1 MEKMLM
7 IKGSLQ
13 VSHGTYYV
21 VVNYKDE
28 YGKPKQ
34 KWIST
39 ELREKGNKTKAKQ
52 KMKEILKFFEIN
64 QNLHNKQN
72 SNEDVLFVDFLKNF
86 LAIKKSTIEPVTV
99 NMYNKLAENISKYFK
114 NMRLKLK
121 DLKPYHIEGFY
132 KSEYARGLSSNSVLK
147 YHVLIREC
155 LQYAFINDLVLVNVA
170 DKVKRPKVE
179 KFRASFYDIKEIEKL
194 FEVIQDN
201 ECKLPIMLTAMYGF
215 RRSEVLGLKWNAID
229 FKNKLISVQHK
240 VLETKI
246 DGKREIYLSDKLK
259 NQTSNRTL
267 PLLQQAE
274 KLLLDKKDEIEKN
287 KILLGKSYDNRY
299 LDYVCVDN
307 LGRLIL
313 PNRLTKNFI
322 KILRKNNLRKI
333 RFHDLRHSCASIMLS
348 NGVPMKQ
355 IQEWLGHADFGTTA
369 NIYSHLDYKTKQNSA
384 NTISN
389 VFNFNSKKEEN
400 EKTNEIDK
408 TKGLEEK
415 IAKLEEQ
422 LKSQQEDE
430 EYKEWLKEKEM
441 RKKKKQKDFEM

>member
-1 MEKMLM
+1 M

-52 KMKEILKFFEIN
+52 KMKEILKSFDIS
-64 QNLHNKQN
+64 QNLNNEQN

-86 LAIKKSTIEPVTV
+86 LAIKKNTIEPVTI

-179 KFRASFYDIKEIEKL
+179 KFKASFYDIKEIEKL
-194 FEVIQDN
+194 FEVIKDN

-215 RRSEVLGLKWNAID
+215 RRSEVLGLKWEAID
-229 FKNKLISVQHK
+229 FENKLIYVRHK
-240 VLETKI
+240 VIETNI
-246 DGKREIYLSDKLK
+246 DGKRYIHKADKMK
-259 NQTSNRTL
+259 NKTSNRVL
-267 PLLQQAE
+267 PLLPQAE
-274 KLLLDKKDEIEKN
+274 ELLLKHKEQVENNKK
-287 KILLGKSYDNRY
+287 LLGKSYDKRY

-313 PNRLTKNFI
+313 PNRLSHNFI
-322 KILRKNNLRKI
+322 KIIRKNNLKHI

-384 NTISN
+384 ITISN

-400 EKTNEIDK
+400 EKTNEPDK
-408 TKGLEEK
+408 TKELEEK

-430 EYKEWLKEKEM
+430 EYLEWLKEKEM

>member
-1 MEKMLM
+1 M

-52 KMKEILKFFEIN
+52 KMKEILKSFDIS
-64 QNLHNKQN
+64 QNLNNEQN
-72 SNEDVLFVDFLKNF
+72 SNEDILFVDFLKNF
-86 LAIKKSTIEPVTV
+86 LAIKKNTIEPVTI

-121 DLKPYHIEGFY
+121 DLKPYHFEGFY

-179 KFRASFYDIKEIEKL
+179 KFKASFYDIKEIEKL

-229 FKNKLISVQHK
+229 FENKLISVQHK

-246 DGKREIYLSDKLK
+246 DGKRKIYLSDKLK

-267 PLLQQAE
+267 PLLPQAE
-274 KLLLDKKDEIEKN
+274 KLLLDKKNEIEKN
-287 KILLGKSYDNRY
+287 KVLLGKSYDNRY

-322 KILRKNNLRKI
+322 KILRRNNLRKI

-355 IQEWLGHADFGTTA
+355 IQEWLGHADFSTTA
-369 NIYSHLDYKTKQNSA
+369 NIYSHLDYSTKLNSA
-384 NTISN
+384 NTMTN
-389 VFNFNSKKEEN
+389 VFAFSQTQEKEE
-400 EKTNEIDK
+400 KTDK
-408 TKGLEEK
+408 TQELEQEIERLKNIIAEK
-415 IAKLEEQ
+415 
-422 LKSQQEDE
+422 EDE
-430 EYKEWLKEKEM
+430 EYLEWKKQKEK
-441 RKKKKQKDFEM
+441 RKKDFEM

>member
-1 MEKMLM
+1 M
-7 IKGSLQ
+7 
-13 VSHGTYYV
+13 
-21 VVNYKDE
+21 
-28 YGKPKQ
+28 
-34 KWIST
+34 
-39 ELREKGNKTKAKQ
+39 
-52 KMKEILKFFEIN
+52 
-64 QNLHNKQN
+64 
-72 SNEDVLFVDFLKNF
+72 
-86 LAIKKSTIEPVTV
+86 
-99 NMYNKLAENISKYFK
+99 
-114 NMRLKLK
+114 
-121 DLKPYHIEGFY
+121 
-132 KSEYARGLSSNSVLK
+132 
-147 YHVLIREC
+147 IREC

-229 FKNKLISVQHK
+229 FKNKLIYVQHK

-313 PNRLTKNFI
+313 PT
-322 KILRKNNLRKI
+322 
-333 RFHDLRHSCASIMLS
+333 
-348 NGVPMKQ
+348 G
-355 IQEWLGHADFGTTA
+355 
-369 NIYSHLDYKTKQNSA
+369 
-384 NTISN
+384 
-389 VFNFNSKKEEN
+389 
-400 EKTNEIDK
+400 
-408 TKGLEEK
+408 
-415 IAKLEEQ
+415 
-422 LKSQQEDE
+422 
-430 EYKEWLKEKEM
+430 
-441 RKKKKQKDFEM
+441 

>member
-1 MEKMLM
+1 M

-52 KMKEILKFFEIN
+52 KMKEILKSFDIN
-64 QNLHNKQN
+64 QNLNNEQN
-72 SNEDVLFVDFLKNF
+72 SNEDILFVDFLKNF
-86 LAIKKSTIEPVTV
+86 LAIKKNTIEPVTI

-179 KFRASFYDIKEIEKL
+179 KFKASFYDIKEIEKL

-229 FKNKLISVQHK
+229 FENKLISVQHK

-267 PLLQQAE
+267 PLLPQAE
-274 KLLLDKKDEIEKN
+274 KLLLDKKTEIEKN
-287 KILLGKSYDNRY
+287 RILLGKSYDNRY

-313 PNRLTKNFI
+313 PNRLTKIFI
-322 KILRKNNLRKI
+322 KILRRNNLRKI

-355 IQEWLGHADFGTTA
+355 IQEWLGHADFSTTA
-369 NIYSHLDYKTKQNSA
+369 NIYSHLDYSTKLNSA
-384 NTISN
+384 NTMTN
-389 VFNFNSKKEEN
+389 VFAFSQTQEKEKK
-400 EKTNEIDK
+400 TDK
-408 TKGLEEK
+408 TQELEQEIERLKNIIAEK
-415 IAKLEEQ
+415 
-422 LKSQQEDE
+422 EDE
-430 EYKEWLKEKEM
+430 EYLEWKKQKEK
-441 RKKKKQKDFEM
+441 RKKDFEM

>member
-1 MEKMLM
+1 M

-52 KMKEILKFFEIN
+52 KMKEILKSFDIN
-64 QNLHNKQN
+64 QNLNNEQN
-72 SNEDVLFVDFLKNF
+72 SNKDILFVDFLKNF
-86 LAIKKSTIEPVTV
+86 LAIKKNTIEPVTI

-155 LQYAFINDLVLVNVA
+155 LQYAFINDLILVNVA

-179 KFRASFYDIKEIEKL
+179 KFKASFYDIKEIEKL

-229 FKNKLISVQHK
+229 FANKLISVQHK

-267 PLLQQAE
+267 PLLLQAE
-274 KLLLDKKDEIEKN
+274 QLLLDKKNEIEKN
-287 KILLGKSYDNRY
+287 KVLLGKNYDNRY

-389 VFNFNSKKEEN
+389 VFNFNLKEED
-400 EKTNEIDK
+400 KTNEIDK
-408 TKGLEEK
+408 TKELEEK
-415 IAKLEEQ
+415 IANLEKQ

-430 EYKEWLKEKEM
+430 EYQEWLKEKEM

>member
-1 MEKMLM
+1 M

-52 KMKEILKFFEIN
+52 KMKEILKSFEIN

-179 KFRASFYDIKEIEKL
+179 KFKASFYDIKEIEKL

-229 FKNKLISVQHK
+229 FENKLISVKHK

-322 KILRKNNLRKI
+322 KILRRNNLRKI

-355 IQEWLGHADFGTTA
+355 IQEWLGHADFSTTT
-369 NIYSHLDYKTKQNSA
+369 NIYSHLDYSTKLNSA
-384 NTISN
+384 NTMTN
-389 VFNFNSKKEEN
+389 VFAFSQTQEKEE
-400 EKTNEIDK
+400 KTDK
-408 TKGLEEK
+408 TQEFEQEIERLKNIIAEK
-415 IAKLEEQ
+415 
-422 LKSQQEDE
+422 EDE
-430 EYKEWLKEKEM
+430 EYLEWKKQKEK
-441 RKKKKQKDFEM
+441 RKKDFEM

>member
-1 MEKMLM
+1 MEEMLM

-52 KMKEILKFFEIN
+52 KMKEILKSFEIN

-72 SNEDVLFVDFLKNF
+72 SNEDVLFVDFLKHF
-86 LAIKKSTIEPVTV
+86 LAIKKNTIEPVTI
-99 NMYNKLAENISKYFK
+99 NMYNKLAENILKYFK

-132 KSEYARGLSSNSVLK
+132 KSEYTRGLSSNSVLK

-179 KFRASFYDIKEIEKL
+179 KFKASFYDIKEIEKL

-229 FKNKLISVQHK
+229 FENKLISVKHK

-287 KILLGKSYDNRY
+287 KILLGKNYDNRY

-322 KILRKNNLRKI
+322 KILRRNNLRKI

-355 IQEWLGHADFGTTA
+355 IQEWLGHADFSTTT
-369 NIYSHLDYKTKQNSA
+369 NIYSHLDYSTKLNSA
-384 NTISN
+384 NTMTN
-389 VFNFNSKKEEN
+389 VFAFSQTQEKEE
-400 EKTNEIDK
+400 KTDK
-408 TKGLEEK
+408 TQEFEQEIERLKNIIAEK
-415 IAKLEEQ
+415 
-422 LKSQQEDE
+422 EDE
-430 EYKEWLKEKEM
+430 EYLEW
-441 RKKKKQKDFEM
+441 KKQKEKRKKDFGM

>member
-1 MEKMLM
+1 M
-7 IKGSLQ
+7 
-13 VSHGTYYV
+13 
-21 VVNYKDE
+21 
-28 YGKPKQ
+28 
-34 KWIST
+34 
-39 ELREKGNKTKAKQ
+39 
-52 KMKEILKFFEIN
+52 
-64 QNLHNKQN
+64 
-72 SNEDVLFVDFLKNF
+72 
-86 LAIKKSTIEPVTV
+86 
-99 NMYNKLAENISKYFK
+99 
-114 NMRLKLK
+114 
-121 DLKPYHIEGFY
+121 
-132 KSEYARGLSSNSVLK
+132 
-147 YHVLIREC
+147 IREC

-229 FKNKLISVQHK
+229 FKNKLIYVQHK

-287 KILLGKSYDNRY
+287 KILLGKSYDKRY

-355 IQEWLGHADFGTTA
+355 IQEWLGHADFSTTA
-369 NIYSHLDYKTKQNSA
+369 NIYSHLDYSTKLNSA
-384 NTISN
+384 NTMTN
-389 VFNFNSKKEEN
+389 VFAFSQTQEKEE
-400 EKTNEIDK
+400 KTDK
-408 TKGLEEK
+408 TQELEQEIERLKNIIAEK
-415 IAKLEEQ
+415 
-422 LKSQQEDE
+422 EDE
-430 EYKEWLKEKEM
+430 EYLEWKKQKEK
-441 RKKKKQKDFEM
+441 RKKDFEM

>member
-1 MEKMLM
+1 M
-7 IKGSLQ
+7 
-13 VSHGTYYV
+13 
-21 VVNYKDE
+21 
-28 YGKPKQ
+28 
-34 KWIST
+34 
-39 ELREKGNKTKAKQ
+39 
-52 KMKEILKFFEIN
+52 
-64 QNLHNKQN
+64 
-72 SNEDVLFVDFLKNF
+72 
-86 LAIKKSTIEPVTV
+86 
-99 NMYNKLAENISKYFK
+99 
-114 NMRLKLK
+114 
-121 DLKPYHIEGFY
+121 
-132 KSEYARGLSSNSVLK
+132 
-147 YHVLIREC
+147 IREC

-229 FKNKLISVQHK
+229 FKNKLIYVQHK

-355 IQEWLGHADFGTTA
+355 IQEWLGHADFSTTA
-369 NIYSHLDYKTKQNSA
+369 NIYSHLDYSTKLNSA
-384 NTISN
+384 NTMTN
-389 VFNFNSKKEEN
+389 VFAFSQTQEKEE
-400 EKTNEIDK
+400 KTDK
-408 TKGLEEK
+408 TQELEQEIERLKNIIAEK
-415 IAKLEEQ
+415 
-422 LKSQQEDE
+422 EDE
-430 EYKEWLKEKEM
+430 EYLEWKKQKEK
-441 RKKKKQKDFEM
+441 RKKDFEM

>member
-1 MEKMLM
+1 MEKVLM

-52 KMKEILKFFEIN
+52 KMKEILKSFDIS
-64 QNLHNKQN
+64 QNLNNEQN
-72 SNEDVLFVDFLKNF
+72 SNEDILFVDFLKNF
-86 LAIKKSTIEPVTV
+86 LAIKKNTIEPVTI

-179 KFRASFYDIKEIEKL
+179 KFKASFYDIKEIEKL

-229 FKNKLISVQHK
+229 FENKLISVQHK

-246 DGKREIYLSDKLK
+246 DGKRKIYLSDKLK

-267 PLLQQAE
+267 PLLPQAE
-274 KLLLDKKDEIEKN
+274 KLLLDKKNEIEKN
-287 KILLGKSYDNRY
+287 KVLLGKSYDNRY

-322 KILRKNNLRKI
+322 KILRRNNLRKI

-355 IQEWLGHADFGTTA
+355 IQEWLGHADFSTTA
-369 NIYSHLDYKTKQNSA
+369 NIYSHLDYSTKLNSA
-384 NTISN
+384 NTMTN
-389 VFNFNSKKEEN
+389 VFAFSQTQEKEE
-400 EKTNEIDK
+400 KTDK
-408 TKGLEEK
+408 TQELEQEIERLKNIIAEK
-415 IAKLEEQ
+415 
-422 LKSQQEDE
+422 EDE
-430 EYKEWLKEKEM
+430 EYLEWKKQKEK
-441 RKKKKQKDFEM
+441 RKKDFEM

>member
-1 MEKMLM
+1 M

-52 KMKEILKFFEIN
+52 KMKEFLKSFEIN

-86 LAIKKSTIEPVTV
+86 LAIKKNTIEPVTI

-179 KFRASFYDIKEIEKL
+179 KFKASFYDIKEIEKL

-229 FKNKLISVQHK
+229 FANKLISVQHK

-267 PLLQQAE
+267 PLLLQAE
-274 KLLLDKKDEIEKN
+274 QLLLDKKNEIEKN
-287 KILLGKSYDNRY
+287 KVLLGKNYDNRY

-355 IQEWLGHADFGTTA
+355 IQEWLGHADFSTTA
-369 NIYSHLDYKTKQNSA
+369 NIYSHLDYSTKLNSA
-384 NTISN
+384 NTMTN
-389 VFNFNSKKEEN
+389 VFAFSQTQEKEE
-400 EKTNEIDK
+400 KTDK
-408 TKGLEEK
+408 TQELEQEIERLKNIIAEK
-415 IAKLEEQ
+415 
-422 LKSQQEDE
+422 EDE
-430 EYKEWLKEKEM
+430 EYLEWKKQKEK
-441 RKKKKQKDFEM
+441 RKKDFEM

>member
-1 MEKMLM
+1 M

-52 KMKEILKFFEIN
+52 KMKEILKSFDIS
-64 QNLHNKQN
+64 QNLNNEQN
-72 SNEDVLFVDFLKNF
+72 SNEDILFVDFLKNF
-86 LAIKKSTIEPVTV
+86 LAIKKNTIEPVTI

-179 KFRASFYDIKEIEKL
+179 KFKASFYDIKEIEKL

-229 FKNKLISVQHK
+229 FANKLISVQHK

-267 PLLQQAE
+267 PLLLQAE
-274 KLLLDKKDEIEKN
+274 QLLLDKKNEIEKN
-287 KILLGKSYDNRY
+287 KVLLGKNYDNRY

-355 IQEWLGHADFGTTA
+355 IQEWLGHADFSTTA
-369 NIYSHLDYKTKQNSA
+369 NIYSHLDYSTKLNSA
-384 NTISN
+384 NTMTN
-389 VFNFNSKKEEN
+389 VFAFSQTQEKEE
-400 EKTNEIDK
+400 KTDK
-408 TKGLEEK
+408 TQELEQEIERLKNIIAEK
-415 IAKLEEQ
+415 
-422 LKSQQEDE
+422 EDE
-430 EYKEWLKEKEM
+430 EYLEWKKQKEK
-441 RKKKKQKDFEM
+441 RKKDFEM

>member
-1 MEKMLM
+1 M

-13 VSHGTYYV
+13 VSHETYYV

-52 KMKEILKFFEIN
+52 KMKEILKSFEIN
-64 QNLHNKQN
+64 QNLNNEPN
-72 SNEDVLFVDFLKNF
+72 SNEDILFVDFLKNF
-86 LAIKKSTIEPVTV
+86 LVIKKNTIEPVTI

-179 KFRASFYDIKEIEKL
+179 KFKASFYDIKEIEKL

-229 FKNKLISVQHK
+229 FANKLISVQHK

-246 DGKREIYLSDKLK
+246 DEKREIYLSDKLK

-267 PLLQQAE
+267 PLLLQAE
-274 KLLLDKKDEIEKN
+274 QLLLDKKNEIEKN
-287 KILLGKSYDNRY
+287 KILLGKNYDNRY

-322 KILRKNNLRKI
+322 KILRRNNLRKI

-348 NGVPMKQ
+348 NEVPMKQ

-384 NTISN
+384 NTISD

-400 EKTNEIDK
+400 EKTNEPDK
-408 TKGLEEK
+408 TKELEK
-415 IAKLEEQ
+415 KLQ
-422 LKSQQEDE
+422 N
-430 EYKEWLKEKEM
+430 
-441 RKKKKQKDFEM
+441 

>member
-1 MEKMLM
+1 M
-7 IKGSLQ
+7 
-13 VSHGTYYV
+13 
-21 VVNYKDE
+21 
-28 YGKPKQ
+28 
-34 KWIST
+34 
-39 ELREKGNKTKAKQ
+39 
-52 KMKEILKFFEIN
+52 
-64 QNLHNKQN
+64 
-72 SNEDVLFVDFLKNF
+72 
-86 LAIKKSTIEPVTV
+86 
-99 NMYNKLAENISKYFK
+99 
-114 NMRLKLK
+114 
-121 DLKPYHIEGFY
+121 
-132 KSEYARGLSSNSVLK
+132 
-147 YHVLIREC
+147 IREC

-179 KFRASFYDIKEIEKL
+179 KFKASFYDIKEIEKL

-229 FKNKLISVQHK
+229 FENKLISVQHK

-267 PLLQQAE
+267 PLLLQAE
-274 KLLLDKKDEIEKN
+274 QLLLDKKNEIEKN
-287 KILLGKSYDNRY
+287 KVLLGKSYDNRY

-355 IQEWLGHADFGTTA
+355 IQEWLGHADFSTTA
-369 NIYSHLDYKTKQNSA
+369 NIYSHLDYSTKLNSA
-384 NTISN
+384 NTMTS
-389 VFNFNSKKEEN
+389 VFAFSQTQEKEM
-400 EKTNEIDK
+400 DK
-408 TKGLEEK
+408 TQDLEQEIERLK
-415 IAKLEEQ
+415 NIIAK
-422 LKSQQEDE
+422 KEDE
-430 EYKEWLKEKEM
+430 EYLEW
-441 RKKKKQKDFEM
+441 KKQKKSEKKILRCKKNGL

>member
-1 MEKMLM
+1 M

-52 KMKEILKFFEIN
+52 KMKEILKSFEIN
-64 QNLHNKQN
+64 QNLNNEPN
-72 SNEDVLFVDFLKNF
+72 SNEDILFVDFLKNF
-86 LAIKKSTIEPVTV
+86 LVIKKNTIEPVTI
-99 NMYNKLAENISKYFK
+99 NMYNKLAENISKYCK

-179 KFRASFYDIKEIEKL
+179 KFKASFYDIKEIEKL

-229 FKNKLISVQHK
+229 FENKLISVQHK

-267 PLLQQAE
+267 PLLLQAE
-274 KLLLDKKDEIEKN
+274 QLLLDKKNEIEKN
-287 KILLGKSYDNRY
+287 KILLGKNYDNRY

-322 KILRKNNLRKI
+322 KILRRNNLRKI

-355 IQEWLGHADFGTTA
+355 IQEWLGHADFSTTA
-369 NIYSHLDYKTKQNSA
+369 NIYSHLDYSTKLNSA
-384 NTISN
+384 NTMTN
-389 VFNFNSKKEEN
+389 VFAFSQTQEKEE
-400 EKTNEIDK
+400 KTDK
-408 TKGLEEK
+408 TQELEQEIERLKNIIAEK
-415 IAKLEEQ
+415 
-422 LKSQQEDE
+422 EDE
-430 EYKEWLKEKEM
+430 EYLEWKKQKEKQ
-441 RKKKKQKDFEM
+441 KKDFEM

>member
-1 MEKMLM
+1 M

-13 VSHGTYYV
+13 VSHVTYYV

-52 KMKEILKFFEIN
+52 KMKEILKSFEIN
-64 QNLHNKQN
+64 QNLNNEPN
-72 SNEDVLFVDFLKNF
+72 SNEDILFVDFLKNF
-86 LAIKKSTIEPVTV
+86 LVIKKNTIEPVTI

-132 KSEYARGLSSNSVLK
+132 KSEYARGLSSNLVLK

-170 DKVKRPKVE
+170 DKVKRPQVE
-179 KFRASFYDIKEIEKL
+179 KFKASFYDIKEIEKL

-229 FKNKLISVQHK
+229 FENKLISVQHK

-267 PLLQQAE
+267 PLLLQAE
-274 KLLLDKKDEIEKN
+274 QLLLDKKNEIEKN
-287 KILLGKSYDNRY
+287 KILLGKNYDNRY

-322 KILRKNNLRKI
+322 KILRRNNLRKI

-355 IQEWLGHADFGTTA
+355 IQEWLGHADFSTTA
-369 NIYSHLDYKTKQNSA
+369 NIYSHLDYSTKLNSA
-384 NTISN
+384 NTMTN
-389 VFNFNSKKEEN
+389 VFAFSQTQEKEE
-400 EKTNEIDK
+400 KTDK
-408 TKGLEEK
+408 TQELEQEIERLKNIIAEK
-415 IAKLEEQ
+415 
-422 LKSQQEDE
+422 EDE
-430 EYKEWLKEKEM
+430 EYLEWKKQKEK
-441 RKKKKQKDFEM
+441 RKKDFEM

>member
-1 MEKMLM
+1 M

-52 KMKEILKFFEIN
+52 KMKEILKSFDIS
-64 QNLHNKQN
+64 QNLNNEQN
-72 SNEDVLFVDFLKNF
+72 SNEDILFVDFLKNF
-86 LAIKKSTIEPVTV
+86 LAIKKNTIEPVTI

-179 KFRASFYDIKEIEKL
+179 KFKASFYDIKEIEKL

-229 FKNKLISVQHK
+229 FANKLISVQHK

-267 PLLQQAE
+267 PLLPQAE
-274 KLLLDKKDEIEKN
+274 KLLLDKKTEIEKN
-287 KILLGKSYDNRY
+287 RILLGKSYDNRY

-322 KILRKNNLRKI
+322 KILRRNNLRKI

-355 IQEWLGHADFGTTA
+355 IQEWLGHADFSTTA
-369 NIYSHLDYKTKQNSA
+369 NIYSHLDYSTKLNSA
-384 NTISN
+384 NTMTN
-389 VFNFNSKKEEN
+389 VFAFSQTQEKEE
-400 EKTNEIDK
+400 KTDK
-408 TKGLEEK
+408 TQELEQEIERLKNIIAEK
-415 IAKLEEQ
+415 
-422 LKSQQEDE
+422 EDE
-430 EYKEWLKEKEM
+430 EYLEWKKQKEK
-441 RKKKKQKDFEM
+441 RKKDFEM

>member
-1 MEKMLM
+1 
-7 IKGSLQ
+7 
-13 VSHGTYYV
+13 
-21 VVNYKDE
+21 
-28 YGKPKQ
+28 
-34 KWIST
+34 
-39 ELREKGNKTKAKQ
+39 
-52 KMKEILKFFEIN
+52 
-64 QNLHNKQN
+64 
-72 SNEDVLFVDFLKNF
+72 
-86 LAIKKSTIEPVTV
+86 
-99 NMYNKLAENISKYFK
+99 MYNKLAENISKYFK

-132 KSEYARGLSSNSVLK
+132 KSLYEKGLSGNTVL
-147 YHVLIREC
+147 HFHILIREC

-355 IQEWLGHADFGTTA
+355 IQEWLGHADFSTTA
-369 NIYSHLDYKTKQNSA
+369 NIYSHLDYSTKLNSA
-384 NTISN
+384 NTMTS
-389 VFNFNSKKEEN
+389 VFAFSQTQEKEM
-400 EKTNEIDK
+400 DK
-408 TKGLEEK
+408 TQDLEQEIERLK
-415 IAKLEEQ
+415 NIIAK
-422 LKSQQEDE
+422 KEDE
-430 EYKEWLKEKEM
+430 EYLEW
-441 RKKKKQKDFEM
+441 KKQKKSEKKILRCKKNGL

>member
-1 MEKMLM
+1 M

-52 KMKEILKFFEIN
+52 KMKEILKSFDIS
-64 QNLHNKQN
+64 QNLHNEQN

-86 LAIKKSTIEPVTV
+86 LAIKKNTIEPVTI

-147 YHVLIREC
+147 YHILIREC
-155 LQYAFINDLVLVNVA
+155 LQYAFINDLVLVNVT

-179 KFRASFYDIKEIEKL
+179 KFKASFYDIKEIEKL

-229 FKNKLISVQHK
+229 FENKLISVQHK

-246 DGKREIYLSDKLK
+246 DGKRKIYLSDKLK

-267 PLLQQAE
+267 PLLPQAE
-274 KLLLDKKDEIEKN
+274 KLLLDKKNEIEKN
-287 KILLGKSYDNRY
+287 KVLLGKSYDNRY

-322 KILRKNNLRKI
+322 KILRRNNLRKI

-355 IQEWLGHADFGTTA
+355 IQEWLGHADFSTTA
-369 NIYSHLDYKTKQNSA
+369 NIYSHLDYSTKLNSA
-384 NTISN
+384 NTMTN
-389 VFNFNSKKEEN
+389 VFAFSQTQEKEE
-400 EKTNEIDK
+400 KTDK
-408 TKGLEEK
+408 TQELEQEIERLKNIIAEK
-415 IAKLEEQ
+415 
-422 LKSQQEDE
+422 EDE
-430 EYKEWLKEKEM
+430 EYLEWKKQKEK
-441 RKKKKQKDFEM
+441 RKKDFEM

>member
-1 MEKMLM
+1 MEKVLM

-52 KMKEILKFFEIN
+52 KIKEILKSFDIN
-64 QNLHNKQN
+64 QNLNNEQN
-72 SNEDVLFVDFLKNF
+72 SNKDILFVDFLKNF
-86 LAIKKSTIEPVTV
+86 LAIKKNTIEPVTI

-229 FKNKLISVQHK
+229 FENKLISVQHK

-267 PLLQQAE
+267 PLLLQAE
-274 KLLLDKKDEIEKN
+274 QLLLDKKNEIEKN
-287 KILLGKSYDNRY
+287 KILLGKNYDNRY

-322 KILRKNNLRKI
+322 KILRRNNLRKI

-369 NIYSHLDYKTKQNSA
+369 NIYSHLDYSTKLNSA
-384 NTISN
+384 NTMTN
-389 VFNFNSKKEEN
+389 VFAFSQTQEKEE
-400 EKTNEIDK
+400 KTDK
-408 TKGLEEK
+408 TQELEQEIERLKNIIAEK
-415 IAKLEEQ
+415 
-422 LKSQQEDE
+422 EDE
-430 EYKEWLKEKEM
+430 EYLEW
-441 RKKKKQKDFEM
+441 